1 MPVTLRTVWHRAEGI
16 KGPGR
21 RRCRQSTN
29 FTTAHMVQV
38 SRMFGHQGVWWRVT
52 STVDL
57 LRGML
62 GRNAYRAL
70 EALAGTATPLSGRM
84 VAKALGVSPTT
95 ATAALDK
102 LREADFATASQVG
115 RAKHWR
121 LNTDNDVLR
130 TWLEET
136 RVSAADA
143 PAPTGMSPYAT
154 GGGGV
159 TFERKVAVQYLAHLL
174 LADGASELGD
184 SRSVVSVAFQEA
196 PEHSVDDL
204 VIHAARADE
213 PEPSLVLAM
222 AVRRAPDL
230 VQSNESSAKLICTFV
245 QEVLNAPTEGP
256 EHRAALVVAGPQEHA
271 EQLAVLAAE
280 AVMQKDAPS
289 FFGLIRTHRKFPVG
303 VRTRLTH
310 IEELVKLALATLGNA
325 DPSTQL
331 VEQRTWELLSR
342 LTVLMPRL
350 ETPDESDWSRVT
362 NSLIP
367 VARGMDL
374 YGATRLLERL
384 VALADEYPPKAATVD
399 LSLLRRDAHQVL
411 DSTTRRHRQGWR
423 ALGHLHERALASVRD
438 EIATED
444 SRTVHLDRSD
454 TAGQLLQLVKSP
466 AAAVVAHGDSGV
478 GKSALVVRTLAD
490 AAHDPDSLQV
500 ACINLRHLPP
510 TTVELESVLGT
521 SLTALLGE
529 LSAPRRLLVID
540 GADAL
545 AEGLRNPFLYLID
558 AAGQADVKVVAV
570 TANDAQQV
578 VRDTIN
584 ERCVGEVAGFEVPL
598 LTDAQVAEIVAV
610 FDELSALAADS
621 RSRELLRRPVVV
633 DLLVRG
639 GVKTTPLSDA
649 DAMQQVWSGLV
660 LRQRPE
666 RGTPDARNIALLRLA
681 ALELGQGDPLE
692 LVGAIDPTAL
702 AGLRQDGVLRTDTDD
717 PFAIGPQFAHDE
729 VRRYAIARLF
739 LSAGHPTA
747 KLIEAG
753 VPRWAL
759 GAARLACQALLA
771 VPDTPKAPLHGR
783 FARLQQAFDDLV
795 TAGHGDRW
803 GDVPGEAL
811 LTLGAPDPVLREA
824 WPTLRAEPG
833 TGLRRLIRLVH
844 QRLHNEAGLVR
855 IAAAEP
861 LIALLLEEDEPWR
874 QGKHVEDM
882 LRDWLHAVIIADT
895 PAGYPLRVRL
905 HDRLLAACAAA
916 DRRLSDEQAA
926 AAAAKAALSPEEAEA
941 ERQSLEKRRLL
952 FMGDSRR
959 RERRRRR
966 LELPREITDELMV
979 ELLAL
984 LGPDLGEDGEAV
996 LRRVARDAPA
1006 WVGPAVEE
1014 VLTGRALAM
1023 YRRGFLAE
1031 LTEAYYI
1038 NEDQDGARLHQYG
1051 IRRHSARMLGVG
1063 PLAAWYRGPFMP
1075 LFRSDFRNGV
1085 SVLNRM
1091 LNHAALVRA
1100 RTLAAGHRHDNARIE
1115 DHNLDAYRTDLDV
1128 AGARRTYV
1136 GDEHVWLWYRGTGVG
1151 PYPCMSALQALEQ
1164 MCDQLVEADIPLGT
1178 LVAILLE
1185 DCENLAMVGLVV
1197 GLLVRHLE
1205 RADRLLD
1212 RFLTE
1217 PVIWSLEFGRVVQEA
1232 SGLKA
1237 AAEGLAAPER
1247 RRWSLREA
1255 AMTMVLRADDQRT
1268 DELRLIGQ
1276 RLVAT
1281 ARRLVEEEFNEFDEP
1296 TVQEQLTPVRAWA
1309 SILDRGTYQ
1318 AQQVEEGLQIQSTPP
1333 QDVVEAL
1340 QIRNVETA
1348 RAQEA
1353 IRLSVRYYI
1362 DPKNGKDDAV
1372 DADDLVSDLA
1382 VAQELLENPPGLDT
1396 SGQWDASAAV
1406 AATALTAAIVDGVV
1420 LPVDAL
1426 RFAVDTLLRIGEDAA
1441 PSRRFESEDSYFEQ
1455 GADRIA
1461 AQALPLLL
1469 LPAAAELRAQLD
1481 GQDGSTMYRQA
1492 AVAAGKLAH
1501 SLPNEVRV
1509 HLARGLDHVWPAA
1522 CTAGNTTC
1530 HHETAFQLAVETVRD
1545 CTLGDWD
1552 PETGQRKFVVLDDPV
1567 KHSLAGAAADSI
1579 YVGRLDAAIR
1589 ALGPASAAP
1598 SCVSAPARE
1607 LLAVLLATHRRAL
1620 LASEHDMDS
1629 RGTHALIA
1637 ARALLAVAGTG
1648 DDAPV
1653 FQHIDAY
1660 ADDATLLGSFLCAL
1674 SSAAEESADRAAT
1687 AKRMWPTV
1695 IAHVIAL
1702 QASGHTPF
1710 AGRSEY
1716 RSALASLLPNPA
1728 PETAYLYREVQG
1740 EPIVWWDP
1748 LAWQDTVAQWLPL
1761 AQGHAACVDQ
1771 LIGFIKPLSAEEQ
1784 VHLGLPW
1791 VANLVLANPSQVAT
1805 RTYLLTSWLIELRQT
1820 VADAGMPAD
1829 WQRVVDA
1836 LVVAGVSRLAP
1847 YSE

>member
-1 MPVTLRTVWHRAEGI
+1 M
-16 KGPGR
+16 
-21 RRCRQSTN
+21 
-29 FTTAHMVQV
+29 
-38 SRMFGHQGVWWRVT
+38 T

-62 GRNAYRAL
+62 GENAYRAL
-70 EALAGTATPLSGRM
+70 ETLASAATPLSGRK
-84 VAKALGVSPTT
+84 VAKALDVSPTT

-102 LREADFATASQVG
+102 LREAEFATSSQVG
-115 RAKHWR
+115 RAKQWR
-121 LNTDNDVLR
+121 LNTENDTLR

-136 RVSAADA
+136 RMSAANA
-143 PAPTGMSPYAT
+143 APTGMSPYAT

-159 TFERKVAVQYLAHLL
+159 TFERKVAVQYLARLL
-174 LADGASELGD
+174 LGEGAAELGD
-184 SRSVVSVAFQEA
+184 SRSVVSVAFQQA

-204 VIHAARADE
+204 VIHAACADE
-213 PEPSLVLAM
+213 PEPSLVLALAM
-222 AVRRAPDL
+222 RRAPDL
-230 VQSNESSAKLICTFV
+230 VQSNESSRKLICTFV
-245 QEVLNAPTEGP
+245 QEVVNAPANGP
-256 EHRAALVVAGPQEHA
+256 EYRAALVVAGPQEHA
-271 EQLAVLAAE
+271 EQLAVLAAG
-280 AVMQKDAPS
+280 AGKQKDAPS
-289 FFGLIRTHRKFPVG
+289 FFGLVRTHQKF
-303 VRTRLTH
+303 RADIRARLTH
-310 IEELVKLALATLGNA
+310 IEELVKLALTTLGTA
-325 DPSTQL
+325 DPSPQL

-350 ETPDESDWSRVT
+350 ETPDESDWAQVT

-367 VARGMDL
+367 VARGTDL

-411 DSTTRRHRQGWR
+411 DSATRRHRQGWS

-444 SRTVHLDRSD
+444 GRTVQLDRSD
-454 TAGQLLQLVKSP
+454 TALQLLQLVESP

-478 GKSALVVRTLAD
+478 GKSALVVRTLAN
-490 AAHDPDSLQV
+490 AAQDPDSMQV

-540 GADAL
+540 GADAF
-545 AEGLRNPFLYLID
+545 AEGLRNPFLYLVD
-558 AAGQADVKVVAV
+558 AAGQADVKIVAI

-578 VRDTIN
+578 VRDTIK
-584 ERCVGEVAGFEVPL
+584 ERCAGEVAGFEVPP
-598 LTDAQVAEIVAV
+598 LTDAQVADIVAV
-610 FDELSALAADS
+610 FEELSALAADP

-639 GVKTTPLSDA
+639 GVKATPLSDA

-666 RGTPDARNIALLRLA
+666 RGTPDARSIALLRLA

-692 LVGAIDPTAL
+692 VVGAIDPTAL
-702 AGLRQDGVLRTDTDD
+702 AGLRQDGVLRTGEDD
-717 PFAIGPQFAHDE
+717 PFAIGPQFTHDE

-739 LSAGHPTA
+739 LSASHPTA
-747 KLIEAG
+747 KLVEAG

-771 VPDTPKAPLHGR
+771 APDTPKAPLRGR
-783 FARLQQAFDDLV
+783 LARLQQAFDDLAA
-795 TAGHGDRW
+795 AGHGDRW
-803 GDVPGEAL
+803 ADVPGEAL

-861 LIALLLEEDEPWR
+861 LIALLLDEDEPWQ
-874 QGKHVEDM
+874 QGKHVQGM
-882 LRDWLHAVIIADT
+882 LRDWLHAVIIAET
-895 PAGYPLRVRL
+895 PAGHPLRVKL

-916 DRRLSDEQAA
+916 DRRLNDEQAA
-926 AAAAKAALSPEEAEA
+926 AAAARAALSPEEAEA
-941 ERQSLEKRRLL
+941 KRQFLEKQRLP

-959 RERRRRR
+959 RARRRSR

-1006 WVGPAVEE
+1006 WAGPAVEE

-1038 NEDQDGARLHQYG
+1038 NEDHDGAGFHEYG
-1051 IRRHSARMLGVG
+1051 IRRHTARSLGVA

-1075 LFRSDFRNGV
+1075 MFRSDFRNGV
-1085 SVLNRM
+1085 SMLNRM

-1100 RTLAAGHRHDNARIE
+1100 RTLAGGHGHDSARIE
-1115 DHNLDAYRTDLDV
+1115 DHELDAYRTELDV
-1128 AGARRTYV
+1128 TGARRTYV
-1136 GDEHVWLWYRGTGVG
+1136 GDEQVWLWYRGTGVG
-1151 PYPCMSALQALEQ
+1151 PYPCMSALQALERI
-1164 MCDQLVEADIPLGT
+1164 CDQLVEVDVPLDT
-1178 LVAILLE
+1178 LVAILLQ

-1217 PVIWSLEFGRVVQEA
+1217 PVIWHLEFARLVHEA

-1237 AAEGLAAPER
+1237 ADDGLTAPER

-1268 DELRLIGQ
+1268 GELRLIGQ
-1276 RLVAT
+1276 QLVAT
-1281 ARRLVEEEFNEFDEP
+1281 ARRLAEEELGELDE
-1296 TVQEQLTPVRAWA
+1296 TAAQEQLAPVRAWA
-1309 SILDRGTYQ
+1309 SSLDRGTYQ
-1318 AQQVEEGLQIQSTPP
+1318 AQQVEGGLQIQSTPP
-1333 QDVVEAL
+1333 RDVVEAL
-1340 QIRNVETA
+1340 QTTNVETA

-1362 DPKNGKDDAV
+1362 NPKNGKDDAV
-1372 DADDLVSDLA
+1372 DADELVSDLA
-1382 VAQELLENPPGLDT
+1382 SAQDLLENPPGLDP
-1396 SGQWDASAAV
+1396 SGQWDAPAAV
-1406 AATALTAAIVDGVV
+1406 AATALTAAIVDGVE

-1426 RFAVDTLLRIGEDAA
+1426 RFAVDTLLRIGENAA
-1441 PSRRFESEDSYFEQ
+1441 PPRRFESEDSYFEQ

-1469 LPAAAELRAQLD
+1469 LPAAAELRAKMD
-1481 GQDGSTMYRQA
+1481 GKDGSTTYRQA
-1492 AVAAGKLAH
+1492 AAAACKLAH

-1509 HLARGLDHVWPAA
+1509 HLARGLDHVWLAA
-1522 CTAGNTTC
+1522 CTAGNNTC
-1530 HHETAFQLAVETVRD
+1530 HHETAFHLTVETMRD

-1552 PETGQRKFVVLDDPV
+1552 PETGQRKVVVLHDPV
-1567 KHSLAGAAADSI
+1567 AHSLAAAAADSI
-1579 YVGRLDAAIR
+1579 YVDRLDAAIR
-1589 ALGPASAAP
+1589 ALGPAATASN
-1598 SCVSAPARE
+1598 CVSTSARE
-1607 LLAVLLATHRRAL
+1607 LLTVLVQAHRRAL
-1620 LASEHDMDS
+1620 LASERDVDS

-1637 ARALLAVAGTG
+1637 ARALLTVASAD

-1653 FQHIDAY
+1653 FQHIEAY
-1660 ADDATLLGSFLCAL
+1660 ADDATLLGGFLRAL

-1687 AKRMWPTV
+1687 AKRLWPTV

-1716 RSALASLLPNPA
+1716 FSALASLLPNPA
-1728 PETAYLYREVQG
+1728 SEVAYLYREVED
-1740 EPIVWWDP
+1740 EPIVWWEP

-1771 LIGFIKPLSAEEQ
+1771 LIGFIKPLPAEEQ
-1784 VHLGLPW
+1784 VHIGLPW
-1791 VANLVLANPSQVAT
+1791 VVNLVLANPSQVAN
-1805 RTYLLTSWLIELRQT
+1805 RTYLLASWLIELRQT
-1820 VADAGMPAD
+1820 VADVGMPAD

>member
-1 MPVTLRTVWHRAEGI
+1 MI
-16 KGPGR
+16 
-21 RRCRQSTN
+21 ST
-29 FTTAHMVQV
+29 A
-38 SRMFGHQGVWWRVT
+38 
-52 STVDL
+52 DL

-62 GRNAYRAL
+62 GESAYRAL
-70 EALAGTATPLSGRM
+70 EALASTATPMSGRM
-84 VAKALGVSPTT
+84 VARALDVSPTT
-95 ATAALDK
+95 ATAALGK
-102 LREADFATASQVG
+102 LREAGFATSSQVG
-115 RAKHWR
+115 RAKQWR
-121 LNTDNDVLR
+121 LNTDKGVLR

-174 LADGASELGD
+174 LGEGAAELGD
-184 SRSVVSVAFQEA
+184 SRSVVSVAFQQA

-204 VIHAARADE
+204 VIRAARADE
-213 PEPSLVLAM
+213 PEPSLVLALAM
-222 AVRRAPDL
+222 RRAPNL
-230 VQSNESSAKLICTFV
+230 VKSNESSAKLICTFV
-245 QEVLNAPTEGP
+245 QEVVNAPAEGP
-256 EHRAALVVAGPQEHA
+256 EYRAALVVAGPQEHA
-271 EQLAVLAAE
+271 EQLAALAAE
-280 AVMQKDAPS
+280 AVAQKDAPS
-289 FFGLIRTHRKFPVG
+289 FFGLIRTHQKFLAG

-310 IEELVKLALATLGNA
+310 IEELVKLALATLGTA
-325 DPSTQL
+325 DPSPQL
-331 VEQRTWELLSR
+331 VEQRTWELMSR

-350 ETPDESDWSRVT
+350 ETPDESDWARVT

-367 VARGMDL
+367 VARGTDL

-411 DSTTRRHRQGWR
+411 DSTTRRHRQGWK
-423 ALGHLHERALASVRD
+423 ALSHLHERALASVRN

-454 TAGQLLQLVKSP
+454 TASQLLQLVESP

-478 GKSALVVRTLAD
+478 GKSALVVRTLTE
-490 AAHDPDSLQV
+490 AAQDPDSTQV

-545 AEGLRNPFLYLID
+545 AEGMLDPFLYLMD
-558 AAGQADVKVVAV
+558 AAGQVDVKVVAV

-584 ERCVGEVAGFEVPL
+584 DRCVGEVASFEVPP
-598 LTDAQVAEIVAV
+598 LTDVQVAEIVAV
-610 FDELSALAADS
+610 FNELSALAADP

-639 GVKTTPLSDA
+639 GVKSTPLSDA

-660 LRQRPE
+660 LRRRPE

-692 LVGAIDPTAL
+692 VVGAIDPTAL
-702 AGLRQDGVLRTDTDD
+702 AGLRQDGVLRTDMDD

-739 LSAGHPTA
+739 LSAGHLTA
-747 KLIEAG
+747 KLVEAG

-771 VPDTPKAPLHGR
+771 APDTPKAPLRGR

-803 GDVPGEAL
+803 ADVPGEAL

-824 WPTLRAEPG
+824 WPMLRAEPG

-861 LIALLLEEDEPWR
+861 LIALLLDEDEPWQ
-874 QGKHVEDM
+874 QGKHVQDM
-882 LRDWLHAVIIADT
+882 LRDWLHAVIITET

-905 HDRLLAACAAA
+905 HDRLLAACASAE
-916 DRRLSDEQAA
+916 RRFNDEQAA
-926 AAAAKAALSPEEAEA
+926 AAAAKAAQPAEEAES
-941 ERQSLEKRRLL
+941 ERQFLERQRLV
-952 FMGDSRR
+952 FMGNSRR

-984 LGPDLGEDGEAV
+984 LGPDLGEDGEAI

-1006 WVGPAVEE
+1006 WAGPAVEE

-1031 LTEAYYI
+1031 LTEAYYL
-1038 NEDQDGARLHQYG
+1038 NEDEDGSGFHEEG
-1051 IRRHSARMLGVG
+1051 IRRHGARGLGVT

-1075 LFRSDFRNGV
+1075 LFQSDFRNGV

-1091 LNHAALVRA
+1091 LNHAALARA
-1100 RTLAAGHRHDNARIE
+1100 RTLTGHHRPYGVRIE
-1115 DHNLDAYRTDLDV
+1115 DHDLDAYRTELDV

-1151 PYPCMSALQALEQ
+1151 PYPCMSALQALERV
-1164 MCDQLVEADIPLGT
+1164 CDQLVEAGVPLDR
-1178 LVAILLE
+1178 LVATLLE

-1205 RADRLLD
+1205 HADRLLD
-1212 RFLTE
+1212 RYLAE
-1217 PVIWSLEFGRVVQEA
+1217 PVIWHLEFARVVQEA
-1232 SGLKA
+1232 SGLRA
-1237 AAEGLAAPER
+1237 SADGLAAPER

-1255 AMTMVLRADDQRT
+1255 AMMMVLRADDQRS

-1276 RLVAT
+1276 QLVAT
-1281 ARRLVEEEFNEFDEP
+1281 ARRLAEEEPGELDEP
-1296 TVQEQLTPVRAWA
+1296 AVQEQLAAVRAWA
-1309 SILDRGTYQ
+1309 SSLDRNTYQ
-1318 AQQVEEGLQIQSTPP
+1318 AQQVEGGLEIKSSPP
-1333 QDVVEAL
+1333 SDVVEAL
-1340 QIRNVETA
+1340 QVRNVEMA

-1362 DPKNGKDDAV
+1362 DPRNGTDKHIS
-1372 DADDLVSDLA
+1372 ADDLVSDLA
-1382 VAQELLENPPGLDT
+1382 SARELLANPPDPDPA
-1396 SGQWDASAAV
+1396 SQWDVPAVV
-1406 AATALTAAIVDGVV
+1406 AATALTAEIVDGVE
-1420 LPVDAL
+1420 LPADAL
-1426 RFAVDTLLRIGEDAA
+1426 RFAVDTLLRIGEGAA
-1441 PSRRFESEDSYFEQ
+1441 SPRRFEAEDSYFEQ

-1461 AQALPLLL
+1461 AEALPLLL
-1469 LPAAAELRAQLD
+1469 LPAAAKLRAQID
-1481 GQDGSTMYRQA
+1481 GTDGSTTYRQA
-1492 AVAAGKLAH
+1492 AAAAGKLAR

-1509 HLARGLDHVWPAA
+1509 HLARGLDPVWHAA
-1522 CTAGNTTC
+1522 CPAGNIAC
-1530 HHETAFQLAVETVRD
+1530 HHETAFQLTVETMRD
-1545 CTLGDWD
+1545 CILGNWD
-1552 PETGQRKFVVLDDPV
+1552 PQTSRRRVVALDDPV
-1567 KHSLAGAAADSI
+1567 AHSLDEATDDSI
-1579 YVGRLDAAIR
+1579 YVDRLDAAIR
-1589 ALGPASAAP
+1589 ALGAAATASI
-1598 SCVSAPARE
+1598 CVSTPARE
-1607 LLAVLLATHRRAL
+1607 LLAVLLAAHRRAL
-1620 LASEHDMDS
+1620 LAAEQDMDS

-1637 ARALLAVAGTG
+1637 ARALLMVAGMG

-1653 FQHIDAY
+1653 FQHLDAY
-1660 ADDATLLGSFLCAL
+1660 ADDATRLESFLCAL

-1687 AKRMWPTV
+1687 ARRMWPTV
-1695 IAHVIAL
+1695 VAHVIAL
-1702 QASGHTPF
+1702 QTSGHTPF
-1710 AGRSEY
+1710 AGRSDY
-1716 RSALASLLPNPA
+1716 HSALASLLPNPV

-1740 EPIVWWDP
+1740 KPIIWWDP
-1748 LAWQDTVAQWLPL
+1748 LAWQDTVAHWLPH
-1761 AQGHAACVDQ
+1761 AQGHVACVDQ
-1771 LIGFIKPLSAEEQ
+1771 LIAFIKPLPAEEQ
-1784 VHLGLPW
+1784 ARVGLPW
-1791 VANLVLANPSQVAT
+1791 VASLVLADPSHIAN
-1805 RTYLLTSWLIELRQT
+1805 RTYHLTPWLIELRRA
-1820 VADAGMPAD
+1820 VADAGLADD

>member
-1 MPVTLRTVWHRAEGI
+1 M
-16 KGPGR
+16 
-21 RRCRQSTN
+21 
-29 FTTAHMVQV
+29 
-38 SRMFGHQGVWWRVT
+38 T
-52 STVDL
+52 STGDL
-57 LRGML
+57 FRGTL
-62 GRNAYRAL
+62 GENAYRAL
-70 EALAGTATPLSGRM
+70 EALAETATPMSGRM
-84 VAKALGVSPTT
+84 VAKALDVSPTT

-102 LREADFATASQVG
+102 LREVGFATASQVG
-115 RAKHWR
+115 RAKQWR

-130 TWLEET
+130 TWLGET
-136 RVSAADA
+136 RVSAAEA

-174 LADGASELGD
+174 LGNGASELGD
-184 SRSVVSVAFQEA
+184 SRSFVSVAFQKA

-204 VIHAARADE
+204 VIHAACADE
-213 PEPSLVLAM
+213 PEPSLVLAL

-245 QEVLNAPTEGP
+245 QEVLNPPTDGP

-280 AVMQKDAPS
+280 AVTQKDAPN
-289 FFGLIRTHRKFPVG
+289 FFGLLRTHRKFPAS

-310 IEELVKLALATLGNA
+310 IEELVKLALATLGTA

-350 ETPDESDWSRVT
+350 ETPDELDWARVT
-362 NSLIP
+362 NSLIS

-384 VALADEYPPKAATVD
+384 VALADEYSPKAATVD

-411 DSTTRRHRQGWR
+411 DSATRYHRQGWR
-423 ALGHLHERALASVRD
+423 ALSHLHERALASVRD
-438 EIATED
+438 EIAAED

-454 TAGQLLQLVKSP
+454 TASQLLQLVESP
-466 AAAVVAHGDSGV
+466 PGVVAHGDSGV
-478 GKSALVVRTLAD
+478 GKSALVVRTLT
-490 AAHDPDSLQV
+490 AAAQDPDSRQV

-545 AEGLRNPFLYLID
+545 AEGMLDPFLYLID
-558 AAGQADVKVVAV
+558 AAVQADVKVVAV

-584 ERCVGEVAGFEVPL
+584 DRCVGEVASFEVPL

-666 RGTPDARNIALLRLA
+666 RGTPDARDLALLRLA

-692 LVGAIDPTAL
+692 VIGAIDPTAL
-702 AGLRQDGVLRTDTDD
+702 AGLRQDGVLRTHTDD

-729 VRRYAIARLF
+729 VRRYAIARLL

-747 KLIEAG
+747 RLVEAG

-759 GAARLACQALLA
+759 SAARLACQALLA
-771 VPDTPKAPLHGR
+771 APDTPRAPLRGR

-795 TAGHGDRW
+795 AAGHGDRW

-811 LTLGAPDPVLREA
+811 LTLGAPDPILREA
-824 WPTLRAEPG
+824 WLTLRAEPG

-861 LIALLLEEDEPWR
+861 LIALLLDDDEPWR
-874 QGKHVEDM
+874 QGKHVQDI

-916 DRRLSDEQAA
+916 DRRLNDEQAA
-926 AAAAKAALSPEEAEA
+926 AAAAKAALSPDEAEA
-941 ERQSLEKRRLL
+941 ERQYLARQRLL
-952 FMGDSRR
+952 SMGDSRQ

-966 LELPREITDELMV
+966 LQLPREITDELMV

-996 LRRVARDAPA
+996 LHRVARDAPA
-1006 WVGPAVEE
+1006 WAGPAVEE

-1051 IRRHSARMLGVG
+1051 IRRHSARRLGVG

-1075 LFRSDFRNGV
+1075 LFRWDFRNGV

-1091 LNHAALVRA
+1091 LNHAALARA
-1100 RTLAAGHRHDNARIE
+1100 RTLAGGHRHDSVRID
-1115 DHNLDAYRTDLDV
+1115 DHDLDAYRINLDV

-1164 MCDQLVEADIPLGT
+1164 MCDQLVEADVPLAA

-1185 DCENLAMVGLVV
+1185 DCENLAMLGLVV

-1205 RADRLLD
+1205 HTDRLLD
-1212 RFLTE
+1212 RYLTE
-1217 PVIWSLEFGRVVQEA
+1217 PEIWHLEFARVVQEA
-1232 SGLKA
+1232 NGLRA
-1237 AAEGLAAPER
+1237 AADGLVAPER
-1247 RRWSLREA
+1247 RQWSMREA
-1255 AMTMVLRADDQRT
+1255 AMMMVLRADDRRT

-1276 RLVAT
+1276 RLVTT
-1281 ARRLVEEEFNEFDEP
+1281 ARRLAEEELGELDEVA
-1296 TVQEQLTPVRAWA
+1296 VQEQLAPVRAWA
-1309 SILDRGTYQ
+1309 SILDRSTYQ
-1318 AQQVEEGLQIQSTPP
+1318 AQQVEGGLQIQSTPP
-1333 QDVVEAL
+1333 QDVAGAL
-1340 QIRNVETA
+1340 QARNVETE
-1348 RAQEA
+1348 RAHEA

-1362 DPKNGKDDAV
+1362 DPMNGKDEAV
-1372 DADDLVSDLA
+1372 GADDLVSDLA
-1382 VAQELLENPPGLDT
+1382 VAQQLLENPSGLDP
-1396 SGQWDASAAV
+1396 SDQWDAPAAV
-1406 AATALTAAIVDGVV
+1406 AATALTTAIVDGVD

-1426 RFAVDTLLRIGEDAA
+1426 RFAVDTLLRIGEGAA
-1441 PSRRFESEDSYFEQ
+1441 SPRRFESEESYFEQ

-1461 AQALPLLL
+1461 ARALPLLL

-1481 GQDGSTMYRQA
+1481 GKDGLTTYRQTA
-1492 AVAAGKLAH
+1492 AAAGKLAR
-1501 SLPNEVRV
+1501 SIVNEVRV
-1509 HLARGLDHVWPAA
+1509 HLARGLDCVWQAA
-1522 CTAGNTTC
+1522 CPAGNSTC
-1530 HHETAFQLAVETVRD
+1530 HHETAFHLTVETMRD
-1545 CTLGDWD
+1545 CVLGDWD
-1552 PETGQRKFVVLDDPV
+1552 SETGRLKVVALDDPV
-1567 KHSLAGAAADSI
+1567 AHSLAEATADSI
-1579 YVGRLDAAIR
+1579 YVDRLDAAIR
-1589 ALGPASAAP
+1589 ALGPAATASI
-1598 SCVSAPARE
+1598 CVSAPARE
-1607 LLAVLLATHRRAL
+1607 LLAVLLAAHRRAL
-1620 LASEHDMDS
+1620 LAAEHDMDS

-1637 ARALLAVAGTG
+1637 ARALLTVASTG
-1648 DDAPV
+1648 EDAPV
-1653 FQHIDAY
+1653 FQHLDAY
-1660 ADDATLLGSFLCAL
+1660 ADDATPLESFLCAL

-1687 AKRMWPTV
+1687 ARRMWPTV
-1695 IAHVIAL
+1695 VARVIAL

-1710 AGRSEY
+1710 AGRSDY
-1716 RSALASLLPNPA
+1716 HSALASLLPNPA
-1728 PETAYLYREVQG
+1728 PETAYLYRELQG

-1748 LAWQDTVAQWLPL
+1748 LAWQDTVAHWLPI
-1761 AQGHAACVDQ
+1761 AQGHVACVDQ
-1771 LIGFIKPLSAEEQ
+1771 LIAFIKPLPAEDQ
-1784 VHLGLPW
+1784 VRVGLPW
-1791 VANLVLANPSQVAT
+1791 VANLALADPSHVAN
-1805 RTYLLTSWLIELRQT
+1805 RTYLLTSWLIELRQA
-1820 VADAGMPAD
+1820 VADAGMTAD

>member
-1 MPVTLRTVWHRAEGI
+1 MI
-16 KGPGR
+16 
-21 RRCRQSTN
+21 
-29 FTTAHMVQV
+29 
-38 SRMFGHQGVWWRVT
+38 

-62 GRNAYRAL
+62 GDNAYRAL
-70 EALAGTATPLSGRM
+70 EVLADTATPLSGRM

-115 RAKHWR
+115 RAKRWR
-121 LNTDNDVLR
+121 LNTDNHVLR

-136 RVSAADA
+136 RASADDA
-143 PAPTGMSPYAT
+143 PALTGMSPYAT

-159 TFERKVAVQYLAHLL
+159 TFERKVAVQYLTHLL
-174 LADGASELGD
+174 LGDGASELGD
-184 SRSVVSVAFQEA
+184 SRSVVSVAFQQA

-213 PEPSLVLAM
+213 PEPSLVLAL

-245 QEVLNAPTEGP
+245 QEALNAPTDGP
-256 EHRAALVVAGPQEHA
+256 EHRAALVVAGQQEHA

-280 AVMQKDAPS
+280 AVTQKDAPN
-289 FFGLIRTHRKFPVG
+289 FFGLLRTHRKFPAG

-310 IEELVKLALATLGNA
+310 IEELVKLALATLGTA

-350 ETPDESDWSRVT
+350 ETPDELDWARVT

-367 VARGMDL
+367 VARGTDL

-411 DSTTRRHRQGWR
+411 DSTTRHHRQGWR
-423 ALGHLHERALASVRD
+423 ALSHLHERALASVRD
-438 EIATED
+438 EIAAED

-454 TAGQLLQLVKSP
+454 TASQLLQLVESP
-466 AAAVVAHGDSGV
+466 AAVVAHGDSGV

-490 AAHDPDSLQV
+490 AAQDPDSAQV

-545 AEGLRNPFLYLID
+545 AEGMLDPFLYLID

-578 VRDTIN
+578 VRDTIT

-598 LTDAQVAEIVAV
+598 LTDAQVAEIVAA
-610 FDELSALAADS
+610 FDELSALAEDS

-639 GVKTTPLSDA
+639 GVKSTPLSDA

-692 LVGAIDPTAL
+692 VIGAIDPTAL
-702 AGLRQDGVLRTDTDD
+702 AGLRQDGVLRTHPDD

-739 LSAGHPTA
+739 LSASHPTA
-747 KLIEAG
+747 KLVEAG

-771 VPDTPKAPLHGR
+771 IPDTHTAPLRGR

-795 TAGHGDRW
+795 AAGHGDRW
-803 GDVPGEAL
+803 GDVPSEAL
-811 LTLGAPDPVLREA
+811 LTLGAPGPVLREA

-833 TGLRRLIRLVH
+833 TGLRRLIRLVD
-844 QRLHNEAGLVR
+844 QRLRNEAGLVR
-855 IAAAEP
+855 IVAAEP
-861 LIALLLEEDEPWR
+861 LIALLLDEVEPWR
-874 QGKHVEDM
+874 QGKHVQGI
-882 LRDWLHAVIIADT
+882 LRDWLHAVIIAGT
-895 PAGYPLRVRL
+895 PAGYPLRIRL
-905 HDRLLAACAAA
+905 HDRLLAACATA
-916 DRRLSDEQAA
+916 DRRLNDDQAA
-926 AAAAKAALSPEEAEA
+926 AAAAKAAMSPEEAEA
-941 ERQSLEKRRLL
+941 ERQHLERQRLL
-952 FMGDSRR
+952 FGADSRKR
-959 RERRRRR
+959 DRRRRR

-984 LGPDLGEDGEAV
+984 LGPELGEDGEAV

-1006 WVGPAVEE
+1006 WAGPAVEE

-1031 LTEAYYI
+1031 LTEVYYI
-1038 NEDQDGARLHQYG
+1038 NEDQGGARFYDYG
-1051 IRRHSARMLGVG
+1051 IRHHSARRLGMG

-1075 LFRSDFRNGV
+1075 LFQSDFRNGV

-1091 LNHAALVRA
+1091 LNHAALARA
-1100 RTLAAGHRHDNARIE
+1100 RTLADGHRPYGARIE
-1115 DHNLDAYRTDLDV
+1115 DHDLDAYRTELDV

-1136 GDEHVWLWYRGTGVG
+1136 GDQHVWLWYRGTGVG
-1151 PYPCMSALQALEQ
+1151 PYPCMSALQALER
-1164 MCDQLVEADIPLGT
+1164 MCDQLVEADIPLDT

-1205 RADRLLD
+1205 HADRLLD
-1212 RFLTE
+1212 RYLTE
-1217 PVIWSLEFGRVVQEA
+1217 PVVWHLEFARVVQEA
-1232 SGLKA
+1232 SDLRA
-1237 AAEGLAAPER
+1237 AADGLAAPER

-1255 AMTMVLRADDQRT
+1255 AMMMVLRADDQRT
-1268 DELRLIGQ
+1268 DELRLMGQ
-1276 RLVAT
+1276 QLVAT
-1281 ARRLVEEEFNEFDEP
+1281 ARRLAEEEPDELDEP
-1296 TVQEQLTPVRAWA
+1296 AVQEQLAAVRAWA
-1309 SILDRGTYQ
+1309 SSLDRGNYQ
-1318 AQQVEEGLQIQSTPP
+1318 AQQVEGGLEIKSSPP
-1333 QDVVEAL
+1333 SDVVEAL
-1340 QIRNVETA
+1340 QARNIETA

-1362 DPKNGKDDAV
+1362 DPKNGKAEPI

-1382 VAQELLENPPGLDT
+1382 SARELLANPPDPDPG
-1396 SGQWDASAAV
+1396 SQWDEPAAV
-1406 AATALTAAIVDGVV
+1406 AATALTATIVDGIA
-1420 LPVDAL
+1420 LPADAL
-1426 RFAVDTLLRIGEDAA
+1426 RFTADTLLHIGEGAA
-1441 PSRRFESEDSYFEQ
+1441 SPRRFESEEAYFEQ

-1461 AQALPLLL
+1461 ARVLPLLL
-1469 LPAAAELRAQLD
+1469 LPAAAELRALLD
-1481 GQDGSTMYRQA
+1481 GTDGSTTYRQA
-1492 AVAAGKLAH
+1492 AAAAGKLAH

-1509 HLARGLDHVWPAA
+1509 HLARGLDPVWQAA
-1522 CTAGNTTC
+1522 CPAGNTTC
-1530 HHETAFQLAVETVRD
+1530 HHETAFQLAIETMRD
-1545 CTLGDWD
+1545 CILGDWD
-1552 PETGQRKFVVLDDPV
+1552 PQTSRLKVVALDDPV
-1567 KHSLAGAAADSI
+1567 ARSLAEAADDSI
-1579 YVGRLDAAIR
+1579 YVDRLDAAIR
-1589 ALGPASAAP
+1589 ALAPAATASI
-1598 SCVSAPARE
+1598 CVSASARE
-1607 LLAVLLATHRRAL
+1607 LLAVLLAAHRRSL
-1620 LASEHDMDS
+1620 LAAEHDMDS

-1637 ARALLAVAGTG
+1637 ARALLVVAGAG
-1648 DDAPV
+1648 EDAPV
-1653 FQHIDAY
+1653 FEHLDAY
-1660 ADDATLLGSFLCAL
+1660 ADDVTRLESFLCAL
-1674 SSAAEESADRAAT
+1674 SAAAEESADRAAT
-1687 AKRMWPTV
+1687 ARRMWPMV
-1695 IAHVIAL
+1695 VAHMIAL
-1702 QASGHTPF
+1702 RASGHTPF
-1710 AGRSEY
+1710 AGRSDY
-1716 RSALASLLPNPA
+1716 HSALASLLPNPA
-1728 PETAYLYREVQG
+1728 PETAYLYREMQG
-1740 EPIVWWDP
+1740 KPIVWWDP
-1748 LAWQDTVAQWLPL
+1748 LAWQDTVAHWLPI
-1761 AQGHAACVDQ
+1761 AQGHVACVDQ
-1771 LIGFIKPLSAEEQ
+1771 LVAFVKPLPAEDQ
-1784 VHLGLPW
+1784 VRVGLPW
-1791 VANLVLANPSQVAT
+1791 VANLVLAEPSRVAN
-1805 RTYLLTSWLIELRQT
+1805 RTYLLTSWLIELRQA
-1820 VADAGMPAD
+1820 VSDAGLTAD

-1836 LVVAGVSRLAP
+1836 LVVSGVSRLAP

>member
-1 MPVTLRTVWHRAEGI
+1 M
-16 KGPGR
+16 
-21 RRCRQSTN
+21 
-29 FTTAHMVQV
+29 
-38 SRMFGHQGVWWRVT
+38 T

-62 GRNAYRAL
+62 GENAYRAL
-70 EALAGTATPLSGRM
+70 ETLASTATPLSGRK
-84 VAKALGVSPTT
+84 VAKALDVSPTT

-102 LREADFATASQVG
+102 LREAEFATSSQVG
-115 RAKHWR
+115 RAKQWR
-121 LNTDNDVLR
+121 LNTENDTLR

-136 RVSAADA
+136 RMGAADA
-143 PAPTGMSPYAT
+143 SAPTGMSPYAT

-174 LADGASELGD
+174 LGEGAAELGD
-184 SRSVVSVAFQEA
+184 SRSVVSVAFQQA

-204 VIHAARADE
+204 VIHAACADE
-213 PEPSLVLAM
+213 PEPSLVLAL

-230 VQSNESSAKLICTFV
+230 VQSNESSRKLLCTFV
-245 QEVLNAPTEGP
+245 QEVVNAPADGP
-256 EHRAALVVAGPQEHA
+256 EYRAALVVAGPQEHA

-280 AVMQKDAPS
+280 ASKQMDAPS
-289 FFGLIRTHRKFPVG
+289 FFGLIRTHQKF
-303 VRTRLTH
+303 RADIRARLTH
-310 IEELVKLALATLGNA
+310 IEELVKLALATLGTA
-325 DPSTQL
+325 DPSPQL

-350 ETPDESDWSRVT
+350 ETPDESDWAQVT

-367 VARGMDL
+367 VARGTDL

-411 DSTTRRHRQGWR
+411 DSSTRRHRQGWS

-454 TAGQLLQLVKSP
+454 TARQLLQLVESP
-466 AAAVVAHGDSGV
+466 AAVVAHGDSGV

-490 AAHDPDSLQV
+490 AAQDPDSMQV
-500 ACINLRHLPP
+500 ACINLRDLPS

-521 SLTALLGE
+521 SLTALLDE

-545 AEGLRNPFLYLID
+545 AEGLRNPFLYLVD
-558 AAGQADVKVVAV
+558 AAGRADVKVVAV

-584 ERCVGEVAGFEVPL
+584 ERCVGEVAGFEVPP
-598 LTDAQVAEIVAV
+598 LTDVQVAEIVAV
-610 FDELSALAADS
+610 FDELSALAADP

-639 GVKTTPLSDA
+639 GVKSTPLSDA

-692 LVGAIDPTAL
+692 VVGAIDPTAL
-702 AGLRQDGVLRTDTDD
+702 AGLRQDGVLRTDADD

-747 KLIEAG
+747 KLVEAS

-759 GAARLACQALLA
+759 GAARLACQTLLA
-771 VPDTPKAPLHGR
+771 APDTPKSPLRGR
-783 FARLQQAFDDLV
+783 LARLQQAFDDLV
-795 TAGHGDRW
+795 AAGHGDRW
-803 GDVPGEAL
+803 ADVPGEAL

-824 WPTLRAEPG
+824 WPMLRAEPG

-861 LIALLLEEDEPWR
+861 LIALLLDDDEPWQ
-874 QGKHVEDM
+874 QGKHVQDM
-882 LRDWLHAVIIADT
+882 LRDWLHAVIIAEK

-916 DRRLSDEQAA
+916 DRRLNEEQAA
-926 AAAAKAALSPEEAEA
+926 ASAARAALPPEEAEA
-941 ERQSLEKRRLL
+941 ERQFMEKQRLL
-952 FMGDSRR
+952 FMGDSHR

-966 LELPREITDELMV
+966 LELPREITDELRV

-1038 NEDQDGARLHQYG
+1038 NEDHDGAGFHEYG
-1051 IRRHSARMLGVG
+1051 IRRHSAHRLGVA

-1075 LFRSDFRNGV
+1075 LFRSDFRKGV

-1091 LNHAALVRA
+1091 LNHAALARA
-1100 RTLAAGHRHDNARIE
+1100 RTLADGHRHDSARIE
-1115 DHNLDAYRTDLDV
+1115 DHDLDAYRTELDV

-1151 PYPCMSALQALEQ
+1151 PHPCMSALQALEQ
-1164 MCDQLVEADIPLGT
+1164 VCDQLVKADVPLTT

-1212 RFLTE
+1212 RYLTE
-1217 PVIWSLEFGRVVQEA
+1217 PVIWHLEFARLVHET

-1237 AAEGLAAPER
+1237 ADDGLTAPER

-1281 ARRLVEEEFNEFDEP
+1281 ARRLTEEELGELDE
-1296 TVQEQLTPVRAWA
+1296 TAAQEQLAPVRAWA
-1309 SILDRGTYQ
+1309 SSLDRSTYQ
-1318 AQQVEEGLQIQSTPP
+1318 AQQVEAGLQIQSTPP

-1340 QIRNVETA
+1340 QARNVETA

-1362 DPKNGKDDAV
+1362 NPKNGKDDALE
-1372 DADDLVSDLA
+1372 AGELVSDLA
-1382 VAQELLENPPGLDT
+1382 SAQDLLENPPGLDL
-1396 SGQWDASAAV
+1396 SDQWDAPAAV
-1406 AATALTAAIVDGVV
+1406 AATALTAAIVDGVE
-1420 LPVDAL
+1420 LPADAL
-1426 RFAVDTLLRIGEDAA
+1426 RFAVDILLRIGENAA
-1441 PSRRFESEDSYFEQ
+1441 PPRRFESEDSYFEQ

-1469 LPAAAELRAQLD
+1469 LPAAAELRAQMD
-1481 GQDGSTMYRQA
+1481 GKDGSTTYRQA
-1492 AVAAGKLAH
+1492 AAAAGELAH

-1509 HLARGLDHVWPAA
+1509 HLTRGLDHVWPTE
-1522 CTAGNTTC
+1522 CTAGSNTC
-1530 HHETAFQLAVETVRD
+1530 HHETAFQLTIETMRD

-1552 PETGQRKFVVLDDPV
+1552 PETGQRKVVALHDPV
-1567 KHSLAGAAADSI
+1567 AHSLAAAAADSI
-1579 YVGRLDAAIR
+1579 YVDRLDAAIR
-1589 ALGPASAAP
+1589 ALGPAATASN
-1598 SCVSAPARE
+1598 CVSTPARE
-1607 LLAVLLATHRRAL
+1607 LLAVLLHTHRRAL

-1637 ARALLAVAGTG
+1637 ARALLTVASTD

-1660 ADDATLLGSFLCAL
+1660 ADHATLLGSFLCAL

-1687 AKRMWPTV
+1687 AKRLWPTV

-1728 PETAYLYREVQG
+1728 SEVAYLYREVQD

-1748 LAWQDTVAQWLPL
+1748 LAWQDTVAQWLPF

-1771 LIGFIKPLSAEEQ
+1771 LIGFIKPLPAEEQ
-1784 VHLGLPW
+1784 VHIGLPW
-1791 VANLVLANPSQVAT
+1791 AANLVLANPSQVSN

>member
-1 MPVTLRTVWHRAEGI
+1 M
-16 KGPGR
+16 
-21 RRCRQSTN
+21 
-29 FTTAHMVQV
+29 
-38 SRMFGHQGVWWRVT
+38 T
-52 STVDL
+52 STGDL

-62 GRNAYRAL
+62 GENAYRAL
-70 EALAGTATPLSGRM
+70 EALASTATPLSGRM
-84 VAKALGVSPTT
+84 VAKALDVSPTT

-102 LREADFATASQVG
+102 LREAGFATSSQVG
-115 RAKHWR
+115 RAKQWR
-121 LNTDNDVLR
+121 LNTDNDALR

-136 RVSAADA
+136 RVSAADAA

-159 TFERKVAVQYLAHLL
+159 TFERKVAVQYLARLL
-174 LADGASELGD
+174 LGDGATGLGD
-184 SRSVVSVAFQEA
+184 SRSIVSVAFQQA

-213 PEPSLVLAM
+213 PEPSLVLAL

-230 VQSNESSAKLICTFV
+230 VQSNESSRKLICTFV
-245 QEVLNAPTEGP
+245 QEVVNAPTDGP
-256 EHRAALVVAGPQEHA
+256 EYRAALVVAGQQEHA

-280 AVMQKDAPS
+280 AATHKDAPN
-289 FFGLIRTHRKFPVG
+289 FFGLLRTHRKFSEG

-310 IEELVKLALATLGNA
+310 IEELVKLALATLGTA
-325 DPSTQL
+325 DPSPQL

-350 ETPDESDWSRVT
+350 ETPDELDWAQVT

-367 VARGMDL
+367 VARGTDL

-423 ALGHLHERALASVRD
+423 ALDHLHERALASVRD

-444 SRTVHLDRSD
+444 RRTVHLDRSD
-454 TAGQLLQLVKSP
+454 TASQLLQLVASQ

-490 AAHDPDSLQV
+490 AAQDPDSLQV

-510 TTVELESVLGT
+510 TSVELESVLGT

-545 AEGLRNPFLYLID
+545 AEGMLDPFLYLID
-558 AAGQADVKVVAV
+558 AAVQADIKVVAV

-584 ERCVGEVAGFEVPL
+584 ERCGGEVAGFEVPL

-681 ALELGQGDPLE
+681 ALELGQGDALE
-692 LVGAIDPTAL
+692 VVGAIDPTAL
-702 AGLRQDGVLRTDTDD
+702 SGLRQDGVLRTDPDD

-739 LSAGHPTA
+739 LLAGHPTA
-747 KLIEAG
+747 KLVEAG

-771 VPDTPKAPLHGR
+771 VPDTPKAPLRGR

-833 TGLRRLIRLVH
+833 TGVRRLIRLVH

-855 IAAAEP
+855 ITAAEP
-861 LIALLLEEDEPWR
+861 LIALLLDDDEPWR
-874 QGKHVEDM
+874 QGKHVQGI

-905 HDRLLAACAAA
+905 HDCLVAACATA
-916 DRRLSDEQAA
+916 DHRLSEERAA
-926 AAAAKAALSPEEAEA
+926 AAAARAALPAEEVEA
-941 ERQSLEKRRLL
+941 ERQFLEKQRLL
-952 FMGDSRR
+952 FTGADPRA
-959 RERRRRR
+959 RRRRR
-966 LELPREITDELMV
+966 LELPREIADELTV

-996 LRRVARDAPA
+996 LRRVARDASA

-1031 LTEAYYI
+1031 LTEAYYL
-1038 NEDQDGARLHQYG
+1038 NEDQDGAGFHEDG
-1051 IRRHSARMLGVG
+1051 IRRHGARGLGVT

-1075 LFRSDFRNGV
+1075 LFQSDFRNGV

-1091 LNHAALVRA
+1091 LNHAALARA
-1100 RTLAAGHRHDNARIE
+1100 RTLTGHHRPYGARIE
-1115 DHNLDAYRTDLDV
+1115 DHDLDAYRTELDV

-1151 PYPCMSALQALEQ
+1151 PYPCMSALQALERV
-1164 MCDQLVEADIPLGT
+1164 CDQLVEADIPLDT
-1178 LVAILLE
+1178 LVATLLE

-1197 GLLVRHLE
+1197 GLLVRYLE
-1205 RADRLLD
+1205 HADRLLD
-1212 RFLTE
+1212 RYLTE
-1217 PVIWSLEFGRVVQEA
+1217 PVIWHLEFARVVQEA
-1232 SGLKA
+1232 SGLRA
-1237 AAEGLAAPER
+1237 AADGLAAPER

-1255 AMTMVLRADDQRT
+1255 AMMMVLRADDQRT

-1276 RLVAT
+1276 QLVAT
-1281 ARRLVEEEFNEFDEP
+1281 ARRLAEEDLGELDEP
-1296 TVQEQLTPVRAWA
+1296 AVQEQLAAVRAWA
-1309 SILDRGTYQ
+1309 SSLDRSTYQ
-1318 AQQVEEGLQIQSTPP
+1318 AQQVEGGLEIQSSPP
-1333 QDVVEAL
+1333 SDVVEAL
-1340 QIRNVETA
+1340 QARNIETA

-1362 DPKNGKDDAV
+1362 DPKNGKDKPISAC
-1372 DADDLVSDLA
+1372 DLVSDLA
-1382 VAQELLENPPGLDT
+1382 SARELLANPPDPDPA
-1396 SGQWDASAAV
+1396 SQWDEPAAV
-1406 AATALTAAIVDGVV
+1406 AATALTANIVDGVD
-1420 LPVDAL
+1420 LPADAL
-1426 RFAVDTLLRIGEDAA
+1426 RFAVDTLLRIGEGAA
-1441 PSRRFESEDSYFEQ
+1441 SPRRFESEDSYFEQ

-1461 AQALPLLL
+1461 AGALPLLL
-1469 LPAAAELRAQLD
+1469 LPAAAKLRAQID
-1481 GQDGSTMYRQA
+1481 GTDGSTTYRQA
-1492 AVAAGKLAH
+1492 AAAAVKLAR

-1509 HLARGLDHVWPAA
+1509 HLARGLDPVWHAA
-1522 CTAGNTTC
+1522 CPAGNSTC
-1530 HHETAFQLAVETVRD
+1530 HHETAFQLTVETMRD
-1545 CTLGDWD
+1545 CILGDWD
-1552 PETGQRKFVVLDDPV
+1552 PQTSRRKVVALDDPV
-1567 KHSLAGAAADSI
+1567 AHSLAEATDDSI
-1579 YVGRLDAAIR
+1579 YVDRLDAAIR
-1589 ALGPASAAP
+1589 ALGPAATASI
-1598 SCVSAPARE
+1598 CVSAPARE
-1607 LLAVLLATHRRAL
+1607 LLAVLLAAHRRSL
-1620 LASEHDMDS
+1620 LAAEHDMDS

-1637 ARALLAVAGTG
+1637 ARALLVVANTG

-1653 FQHIDAY
+1653 FQHLDAY
-1660 ADDATLLGSFLCAL
+1660 ADDATRLESFLCAL

-1687 AKRMWPTV
+1687 ARRMWPTV
-1695 IAHVIAL
+1695 VARVIAL

-1710 AGRSEY
+1710 AGRSDY
-1716 RSALASLLPNPA
+1716 HSAPASLLPNPA
-1728 PETAYLYREVQG
+1728 PETGYLYREVQG

-1748 LAWQDTVAQWLPL
+1748 LAWQDTVTHWLPI
-1761 AQGHAACVDQ
+1761 AQGHVACVDQ
-1771 LIGFIKPLSAEEQ
+1771 LIGFIKPLPAEDQ
-1784 VHLGLPW
+1784 VRVGLPW
-1791 VANLVLANPSQVAT
+1791 VANLVLADPSHVANH
-1805 RTYLLTSWLIELRQT
+1805 TYLLTSWLIELRRA
-1820 VADAGMPAD
+1820 VADAGMTDD

>member
-1 MPVTLRTVWHRAEGI
+1 M
-16 KGPGR
+16 
-21 RRCRQSTN
+21 
-29 FTTAHMVQV
+29 
-38 SRMFGHQGVWWRVT
+38 T

-62 GRNAYRAL
+62 GDNAYKAL
-70 EALAGTATPLSGRM
+70 EALAETATPLSGRM
-84 VAKALGVSPTT
+84 VAKALDVSPTT

-102 LREADFATASQVG
+102 LREAGFATASQVG

-121 LNTDNDVLR
+121 LNTGNDVLR

-136 RVSAADA
+136 RASAADA

-174 LADGASELGD
+174 LGDGASELGD
-184 SRSVVSVAFQEA
+184 SRSVVSVAFQKA

-213 PEPSLVLAM
+213 PAPSLVLAI

-245 QEVLNAPTEGP
+245 QEVLNAPTDGP

-280 AVMQKDAPS
+280 AVTQKDAPN
-289 FFGLIRTHRKFPVG
+289 FFGLLRTHRKFSAG

-310 IEELVKLALATLGNA
+310 IEELVKLALATLGTA

-350 ETPDESDWSRVT
+350 ETPDELDWARVT

-367 VARGMDL
+367 VARGTDL
-374 YGATRLLERL
+374 YGAMRLLERL

-411 DSTTRRHRQGWR
+411 DSATRHHRQGWR
-423 ALGHLHERALASVRD
+423 ALSHLHERALASVRD
-438 EIATED
+438 EIAAED

-454 TAGQLLQLVKSP
+454 TASQLLQLVESP

-478 GKSALVVRTLAD
+478 GKSALVVRTLTD
-490 AAHDPDSLQV
+490 AAQDPDSTQV

-545 AEGLRNPFLYLID
+545 AEGMLDPFLYLID

-584 ERCVGEVAGFEVPL
+584 DRCVGEVAGFEVPL

-610 FDELSALAADS
+610 FDELSALAEDS

-692 LVGAIDPTAL
+692 VVGAIDPTAL
-702 AGLRQDGVLRTDTDD
+702 AGLRQDGVLRTHTDD

-739 LSAGHPTA
+739 LSGGHPTA
-747 KLIEAG
+747 RLVEAG

-759 GAARLACQALLA
+759 GAARLACQTLLA
-771 VPDTPKAPLHGR
+771 APDTPRAPLRGR

-795 TAGHGDRW
+795 AAGHGDRW

-824 WPTLRAEPG
+824 WLTLRAEPG

-861 LIALLLEEDEPWR
+861 LIALLLDDDEPWR
-874 QGKHVEDM
+874 QGKHVQDM

-916 DRRLSDEQAA
+916 DRRLNDEQAA
-926 AAAAKAALSPEEAEA
+926 AAAAKAALPPEEAEA
-941 ERQSLEKRRLL
+941 ERQYLARQRLL
-952 FMGDSRR
+952 SMGDSRQ

-966 LELPREITDELMV
+966 LQLPREITDELMV

-1006 WVGPAVEE
+1006 WAGPAVEE

-1051 IRRHSARMLGVG
+1051 IRRHSARRLGMG

-1091 LNHAALVRA
+1091 LNHAALARA
-1100 RTLAAGHRHDNARIE
+1100 RTLAGGHRHDSARIE
-1115 DHNLDAYRTDLDV
+1115 DHDLVAYRINLDV

-1164 MCDQLVEADIPLGT
+1164 MCDQLVEADVPLAT

-1205 RADRLLD
+1205 HADRLLD
-1212 RFLTE
+1212 RYLTE
-1217 PVIWSLEFGRVVQEA
+1217 PAIWHLEFARVVQEA
-1232 SGLKA
+1232 NGLRA
-1237 AAEGLAAPER
+1237 AVDGLVAPER
-1247 RRWSLREA
+1247 RQWSLREA
-1255 AMTMVLRADDQRT
+1255 AMMMVLRADDQRT

-1276 RLVAT
+1276 RLVTT
-1281 ARRLVEEEFNEFDEP
+1281 ARRLAEEELGELDEAAA
-1296 TVQEQLTPVRAWA
+1296 QEQLAPVRAWA

-1318 AQQVEEGLQIQSTPP
+1318 AQQVEGGLQIQSTPP
-1333 QDVVEAL
+1333 QDVAEAL
-1340 QIRNVETA
+1340 QARNVETE
-1348 RAQEA
+1348 RAHEA

-1362 DPKNGKDDAV
+1362 DPMNGKDEAV
-1372 DADDLVSDLA
+1372 GADDLVSDLA
-1382 VAQELLENPPGLDT
+1382 VAQELLENPSGLDP
-1396 SGQWDASAAV
+1396 SDQWDAPAAV
-1406 AATALTAAIVDGVV
+1406 AATALTAAIVDGVD

-1426 RFAVDTLLRIGEDAA
+1426 RFAVGTLLRIGEGAA
-1441 PSRRFESEDSYFEQ
+1441 SPRRFESEESYFDQ

-1461 AQALPLLL
+1461 ARALPLLL
-1469 LPAAAELRAQLD
+1469 LPAAAELRAQVD
-1481 GQDGSTMYRQA
+1481 GKDGFTTYRQA
-1492 AVAAGKLAH
+1492 AAAAGKLAR
-1501 SLPNEVRV
+1501 SIVNEVRV
-1509 HLARGLDHVWPAA
+1509 HLARGLDCVWQAA
-1522 CTAGNTTC
+1522 CPAGNSTC
-1530 HHETAFQLAVETVRD
+1530 HHETAFQLTVETMRD
-1545 CTLGDWD
+1545 CVLGDWNPD
-1552 PETGQRKFVVLDDPV
+1552 IGRLKVVALDDPV
-1567 KHSLAGAAADSI
+1567 AHSLAEATAESI
-1579 YVGRLDAAIR
+1579 YVGRLDGAIR
-1589 ALGPASAAP
+1589 ALGPAATASI
-1598 SCVSAPARE
+1598 CVSASACE
-1607 LLAVLLATHRRAL
+1607 LLAVLLAAHRRSL
-1620 LASEHDMDS
+1620 LAAEDDMDS

-1637 ARALLAVAGTG
+1637 ARALLTVASTG
-1648 DDAPV
+1648 EDAPV

-1660 ADDATLLGSFLCAL
+1660 ADDATRLESFLCAL

-1687 AKRMWPTV
+1687 ARRTWPMV
-1695 IAHVIAL
+1695 VAHVIAL
-1702 QASGHTPF
+1702 QTSGHTPF

-1716 RSALASLLPNPA
+1716 HSALASLLPNPA
-1728 PETAYLYREVQG
+1728 PEAAYLYREVQG

-1748 LAWQDTVAQWLPL
+1748 LAWQDTVARWLPL
-1761 AQGHAACVDQ
+1761 AQGHVACVDQ
-1771 LIGFIKPLSAEEQ
+1771 LIAFIKPLPAEDQ
-1784 VHLGLPW
+1784 ARVGLPW
-1791 VANLVLANPSQVAT
+1791 VANLVLADPSRVAN
-1805 RTYLLTSWLIELRQT
+1805 RTYLLTSWLIELRQA
-1820 VADAGMPAD
+1820 VADASMTAD